1 MAIGVYPGL
10 FPQISFEEAN
20 PWLSGAKGMQ
30 GLLKG
35 GQEFYQ
41 SNKLFPEQLK
51 KAQLENIIEAV
62 NAKYAEPKTKA
73 ELEKAQLYNKYYAPN
88 IQSEIAL
95 RGAQTNKMN
104 TMTPL
109 EAMEL
114 NLKNQLY
121 PETTKSENAYR
132 TAMTNKLNT
141 MTPLE
146 AEEQRTKNKYA
157 PQSIE
162 ADIAEKNALAAWRKT
177 AGIGGSKGA
186 GVAAKDDAIFQQSV
200 AKDNPKFTPDEAYE
214 ASNIISQG
222 GNQMPDGRPINAS
235 AATQRAFDRAVKGTT
250 TSAIINRSV
259 RSNQAEAE
267 IGVLSR
273 YAQEGLKPYGTTFN
287 NMSPEQIIDTF
298 KGDEKS
304 QKKLGK
310 LIAAQQLQY
319 EIAQNEI
326 ALAMGQPGVTST
338 EHLMQLGQQ
347 SINTK
352 FPRLSYTARQEANSY
367 FLNAL
372 KEGVKERNR
381 VDFGA
386 GSLARNQNTSSS
398 QESAKTENKE
408 ESKKVI
414 KWKRDKD
421 GRLVIAS

>member
-41 SNKLFPEQLK
+41 SNKMFPEQLK
-51 KAQLENIIEAV
+51 SSQLKNIIDAAK
-62 NAKYAEPKTKA
+62 AKYAEQTERA
-73 ELEKAQLYNKYYAPN
+73 ALEKTQLENQYYAPN
-88 IQSEIAL
+88 IKSEIAL

-114 NLKNQLY
+114 KIKNQY
-121 PETTKSENAYR
+121 APETIQTENAYKKQLSE
-132 TAMTNKLNT
+132 KLRA

-146 AEEQRTKNKYA
+146 VEEQKIKNKYGE
-157 PQSIE
+157 QSIQ
-162 ADIAEKNALAAWRKT
+162 ADIAEKNALAEWRKT
-177 AGIGGSKGA
+177 GGGAKGA

-200 AKDNPKFTPDEAYE
+200 AKDNPQLSPDEAYQ

-222 GNQMPDGRPINAS
+222 GNQMPDGRSINAS
-235 AATQRAFDRAVKGTT
+235 AATMRAFDRAVKGTT
-250 TSAIINRSV
+250 TAAIINRSV

-267 IGVLSR
+267 IGVLSK
-273 YAQEGLKPYGTTFN
+273 YAQEALKPYGTTLN
-287 NMSPEQIIDTF
+287 NLSPEQIVDSF
-298 KGDEKS
+298 KKGDEKS
-304 QKKLGK
+304 QKRLGK
-310 LIAAQQLQY
+310 FIASQQLQY

-347 SINTK
+347 SINAK
-352 FPRLSYTARQEANSY
+352 YPMLSYTARQEANSY
-367 FLNAL
+367 FLEAL
-372 KEGVKERNR
+372 KEGLKARNK
-381 VDFGA
+381 VGFGA
-386 GSLARNQNTSSS
+386 GSLAENRN
-398 QESAKTENKE
+398 ESRSEKSEGK
-408 ESKKVI
+408 SKSGNVD
-414 KWKRDKD
+414 KWVRRNGK
-421 GRLVIAS
+421 LVPE

>member
-41 SNKLFPEQLK
+41 SNKMFPEQLK

-62 NAKYAEPKTKA
+62 NAKYAEPKTQA
-73 ELEKAQLYNKYYAPN
+73 ELKGKQLENEWYAPKAKS
-88 IQSEIAL
+88 QIAL
-95 RGAQTNKMN
+95 QGAQTNRMN

-114 NLKNQLY
+114 KLKNQLY
-121 PETTKSENAYR
+121 PETTKTENAYR

-146 AEEQRTKNKYA
+146 KQEAEINLKTLEQKNL
-157 PQSIE
+157 
-162 ADIAEKNALAAWRKT
+162 ADIEEKKSLAGYRQL
-177 AGIGGSKGA
+177 GGGSRGA
-186 GVAAKDDAIFQQSV
+186 GVAAKDDAIFQQSI
-200 AKDNPKFTPDEAYE
+200 ARDNPQFSPDDAYQ

-235 AATQRAFDRAVKGTT
+235 AATMRAFDRAVKGTT

-259 RSNQAEAE
+259 RSSQAEAE

-273 YAQEGLKPYGTTFN
+273 YAQKGLEPFGTSYF
-287 NMSPEQIIDTF
+287 NMSPEQITSSF
-298 KGDEKS
+298 KDDEKS

-347 SINTK
+347 SLNLK

-367 FLNAL
+367 FLEAL
-372 KEGVKERNR
+372 KEGVKARNK
-381 VDFGA
+381 VGFGA
-386 GSLARNQNTSSS
+386 GSLAINQN
-398 QESAKTENKE
+398 ESRSERGEGKNEGE
-408 ESKKVI
+408 KVI
-414 KWKRDKD
+414 PWKRDKN
-421 GRLVIAS
+421 GKLVIAN